1 MPTIHANG
9 LDIAYE
15 RPGEGPPLLLLHG
28 ATGSGRDHFAPILPS
43 LATRFTVFA
52 PDARSHAGTRWDVG
66 DGWTAEGLA
75 TCLQAVAAADAEV
88 KGGGRDPVHAV
99 ERVVLTITGQHAR
112 HRDG

>member
-52 PDARSHAGTRWDVG
+52 PDARSHAGTRFRPVEVRCPETRRVAWCG
-66 DGWTAEGLA
+66 CKRTRTPPFCDGS
-75 TCLQAVAAADAEV
+75 
-88 KGGGRDPVHAV
+88 
-99 ERVVLTITGQHAR
+99 HAR
-112 HRDG
+112 A